1 MGKFDNHKFHPSMFG
16 TLMSNQQGKKDTT
29 CLAEL
34 GETAKKALQQIWIEE
49 TYNRRKQIESKF
61 IEKGNT
67 CEEDSITL
75 YSRVK
80 KEFLKKNT
88 ETVSN
93 DFFIG
98 TPDCFKGES
107 IMNAEEIQDFK
118 TSWDIFT
125 FHDAKF
131 GKLNLGYEYQLNGY
145 MDITG
150 APTSRLIYCLVDTPE
165 KFIEDEK
172 RALAWKMGLIDP
184 HSNELYLKRAE
195 LIETSLVY
203 PDIPMD
209 KRVHEIVITYNKA
222 LIDSVKKRVP
232 IWIEYL
238 NSLS

>member
-1 MGKFDNHKFHPSMFG
+1 MGKFDNYKFHPSMLG

-29 CLAEL
+29 CMAEL

-49 TYNRRKQIESKF
+49 TYNRRKEIESKF
-61 IEKGNT
+61 IEKGNA

-80 KEFLKKNT
+80 KKFLKKNT

-93 DFFIG
+93 DFFVG

-107 IMNAEEIQDFK
+107 IMKAEEIEDFK

-125 FHDAKF
+125 FHEAKF
-131 GKLNLGYEYQLNGY
+131 GTLNKTYEYQLNGY

-184 HSNELYLKRAE
+184 HIDPVYVKKAKVLEM
-195 LIETSLVY
+195 TLVY
-203 PDIPMD
+203 PDIPME
-209 KRVHEIVITYNKA
+209 KRVHEIIIPYNKP
-222 LIDSVKKRVP
+222 LIESVKKRVP